1 MDGQTPTPPAQ
12 LDSLEGTLLSMPP
25 VRALE
30 LRVAHYDGEALTLAA
45 PLAANVNDKGS
56 AFGGSLASVMTLSA
70 WGLATLK
77 LQEAG
82 LVAEVYVQDSTLRYL
97 KPLYDDLRVRARL
110 VPDQDWNDFVAAFA
124 ARGKARATLLA
135 EARDAQGQVVTA
147 FEGRFVALK
156 APAA

>member
-1 MDGQTPTPPAQ
+1 MDGNAPMS
-12 LDSLEGTLLSMPP
+12 DSLVDALERKLLSMPP
-25 VRALE
+25 VQALA
-30 LRVAHYDGEALTLAA
+30 LRIAGYGDDTLTLAA

-56 AFGGSLASVMTLSA
+56 AFGGSLASAMTLAA

-82 LVAEVYVQDSTLRYL
+82 FAAEVYVQDSTLRYL
-97 KPLYDDLRVRARL
+97 KPLYDELQVRAHL
-110 VPDQDWNDFVAAFA
+110 APEQHWNDFVATFA

-135 EARDAQGQVVTA
+135 EARDAQGNVVTS

-156 APAA
+156 AAAA